1 MLHVDPHKRL
11 TAGDVLKHPWV
22 AMRDNLPHMRLT
34 LQDPQAVKGAMAAT
48 FKALNS
54 QPRVKALE
62 PVGASFLAQRR
73 GKNRPKS
80 STAV

>member
-34 LQDPQAVKGAMAAT
+34 LQEAHVVKVNIRLYTLHG
-48 FKALNS
+48 N
-54 QPRVKALE
+54 
-62 PVGASFLAQRR
+62 
-73 GKNRPKS
+73 KNNNLINEE
-80 STAV
+80 